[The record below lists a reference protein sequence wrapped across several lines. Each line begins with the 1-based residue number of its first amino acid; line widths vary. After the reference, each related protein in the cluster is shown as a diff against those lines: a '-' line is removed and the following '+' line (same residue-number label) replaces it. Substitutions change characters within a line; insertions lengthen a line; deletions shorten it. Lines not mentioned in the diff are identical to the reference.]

1 MSQRPSE
8 MSAPRPRALRAT
20 PCAAVLALA
29 CVASW
34 PCTSA
39 AGVSPQDAPRTA
51 EPLARGDAKTVL
63 NGEVTLARL
72 VDLCAAQQGFEVEY
86 AQGDLGA
93 KVTIRV
99 SEPLSADELWALTNE
114 LLASNGLASVRR
126 PGSRILSIVR
136 AGEAAN
142 AARLE
147 RGGGDGD
154 DALADAAVGDST
166 VSGQGGGF
174 RSVVLRARHRET
186 KELVEPIKQVL
197 SRQVGGAYPIE
208 GSNLIIVSD
217 YASRIEQ
224 AEYLLSLIDQPLAE
238 VRIEVVPARFVR
250 AQELIASAQTAVAAR
265 EDASKSTLR
274 GKPIASADGA
284 SVVLCGSDR
293 DIAAWKQLLAA
304 FDQPAATVTETYAAA
319 SFGLAEVAA
328 LVESTCKDAG
338 PQGSAGR
345 WKIVRDELT
354 GALVVTA
361 TPSEHAAIRAL
372 FERLA
377 AVPQDERRQVRTFV
391 VRNRPVREVVE
402 VLGGLI
408 DAVADTGEQGA
419 AGARAEGADNAARP
433 VLATPL
439 PATPR
444 VPTPGAGSAVTAA
457 TGNPVAGTTGPVP
470 QGGASA
476 APGGARAPTSGAA
489 MTIRSADLTITPDE
503 GTNSIIVV
511 ASARML
517 ARIEA
522 LLASIDIRQ
531 SQVMI
536 EALVVG
542 LTDDQAVD
550 LGVELSKL
558 DVSNGTATLLSS
570 LFGLSTASAGS
581 TAPPAP
587 GTGGTALMLRP
598 GDFSAL
604 IRALETLSRGR
615 SLNIPKVLV
624 ANNKQALLTSVLQQP
639 VLSTNA
645 SQTVATTSFS
655 GTQDAGTVVSV
666 TPQIAEGDHL
676 LLDYSVE
683 ISSFIGDSAV
693 PTLPPPRQQ
702 NQLKSVVTIPDGFTV
717 AVGGLQLEGN
727 LEGISQIPFVGDIP
741 ILGEA
746 FKSRSVTRTRSKFY
760 VFIRANIL
768 RQGGFEDLKYA
779 SELAAQEAKIDD
791 GFPTV
796 EPQVVR

>member
-1 MSQRPSE
+1 MKHRSPPPRNRPLVGCIALLLLLEAGPS
-8 MSAPRPRALRAT
+8 SAWAQESARVE
-20 PCAAVLALA
+20 AAK
-29 CVASW
+29 
-34 PCTSA
+34 PA
-39 AGVSPQDAPRTA
+39 AQT
-51 EPLARGDAKTVL
+51 LL

-126 PGSRILSIVR
+126 PGSRIVSIVR

-147 RGGGDGD
+147 RSGGDGD
-154 DALADAAVGDST
+154 AAPADA
-166 VSGQGGGF
+166 GQGGGF
-174 RSVVLRARHRET
+174 RSVVLRARHREAR
-186 KELVEPIKQVL
+186 ELVEPIKQVL
-197 SRQVGGAYPIE
+197 SRQVGGVFPIE
-208 GSNLIIVSD
+208 GSNLILVSD
-217 YASRIEQ
+217 YASRIAQ

-238 VRIEVVPARFVR
+238 VRIESVPARFVR
-250 AQELIASAQTAVAAR
+250 AQELIAAAQTAVAAR

-274 GKPIASADGA
+274 GKPIASADGS

-304 FDQPAATVTETYAAA
+304 FDQPAATVTETYATA

-408 DAVADTGEQGA
+408 DAVADTAEQGA
-419 AGARAEGADNAARP
+419 AGSRTEGADNAARA
-433 VLATPL
+433 VLSTPL

-444 VPTPGAGSAVTAA
+444 APTPGAASALTPA
-457 TGNPVAGTTGPVP
+457 TGNPVTGTTGPVP
-470 QGGASA
+470 QGGPSA
-476 APGGARAPTSGAA
+476 ASGGAGGAPGAA
-489 MTIRSADLTITPDE
+489 GPGAAATIRSANLTITPDE

-511 ASARML
+511 ASTRML
-517 ARIEA
+517 ARIES

-558 DVSNGTATLLSS
+558 DVSDGTISLLSS
-570 LFGLSTASAGS
+570 VFGLSTTNAGS

-624 ANNKQALLTSVLQQP
+624 ANNKQALLTSVIQQP

-683 ISSFIGDSAV
+683 ISSFVGDSAV

-727 LEGISQIPFVGDIP
+727 VEGISQIPFVGDIP

-779 SELAAQEAKIDD
+779 SDLAAQEAGIDD
-791 GFPTV
+791 GFPSV
-796 EPQVVR
+796 EPQVIR

>member
-1 MSQRPSE
+1 MSQRPNGKIPT
-8 MSAPRPRALRAT
+8 MPRDLRVPPRTGL
-20 PCAAVLALA
+20 LALA
-29 CVASW
+29 CVACCV
-34 PCTSA
+34 PPASA
-39 AGVSPQDAPRTA
+39 ARQDDARPREQVA
-51 EPLARGDAKTVL
+51 AGAAKTVL

-86 AQGDLGA
+86 AAADLA
-93 KVTIRV
+93 ARVTIRV
-99 SEPLSADELWALTNE
+99 ADPLSADELWALTNE

-136 AGEAAN
+136 AGDAAN

-147 RGGGDGD
+147 RG
-154 DALADAAVGDST
+154 ADAGDAAAADA
-166 VSGQGGGF
+166 GQGGGF
-174 RSVVLRARHRET
+174 RSVVLRARHREA
-186 KELVEPIKQVL
+186 KDLVEPIKQVL
-197 SRQVGGAYPIE
+197 SRQVGGVFPIE
-208 GSNLIIVSD
+208 GSSLIIVSD

-250 AQELIASAQTAVAAR
+250 AQDLIAAAQTAVAAR

-391 VRNRPVREVVE
+391 IRNRPVREVVE

-419 AGARAEGADNAARP
+419 AGSRTEGADNAARA
-433 VLATPL
+433 VLSTPL

-444 VPTPGAGSAVTAA
+444 VPTPGAASAVTPA

-476 APGGARAPTSGAA
+476 GSGGAGGAPGASGSGAA
-489 MTIRSADLTITPDE
+489 VTIRSADLTITPDE

-511 ASARML
+511 ASTRML
-517 ARIEA
+517 ARIES

-558 DVSNGTATLLSS
+558 DVSDGTISLLSS
-570 LFGLSTASAGS
+570 VFGLSTTNAGS

-587 GTGGTALMLRP
+587 GAGGTALMLRP

-683 ISSFIGDSAV
+683 ISSFVGDSAV

-727 LEGISQIPFVGDIP
+727 VEGISQVPFVGDIP

-746 FKSRSVTRTRSKFY
+746 FKSRSVTRTRSKFF

-779 SELAAQEAKIDD
+779 SDLAAQEAGIDD
-791 GFPTV
+791 GFPSV
-796 EPQVVR
+796 EPQVIR

>member
-1 MSQRPSE
+1 MSQRPNGK
-8 MSAPRPRALRAT
+8 APKTPRDLRAT
-20 PCAAVLALA
+20 PRAGLLALA
-29 CVASW
+29 CVACCVPTASATQQDDAR
-34 PCTSA
+34 PREQVA
-39 AGVSPQDAPRTA
+39 AGDT
-51 EPLARGDAKTVL
+51 KTVL

-99 SEPLSADELWALTNE
+99 SEPLSPDELWALTNE

-126 PGSRILSIVR
+126 PGSRIVSIVR
-136 AGEAAN
+136 AGDAAN

-147 RGGGDGD
+147 RG
-154 DALADAAVGDST
+154 ADAGA
-166 VSGQGGGF
+166 GQGGGF

-208 GSNLIIVSD
+208 GSSLIIVSD

-238 VRIEVVPARFVR
+238 VRIESVPARFVR
-250 AQELIASAQTAVAAR
+250 AQDLIAAAQTAVAAR

-304 FDQPAATVTETYAAA
+304 FDQPAATVTETYATA

-391 VRNRPVREVVE
+391 IRNRPVREVVE

-419 AGARAEGADNAARP
+419 AGGRAEGADNAARP

-444 VPTPGAGSAVTAA
+444 VPTPGAASAVTPA
-457 TGNPVAGTTGPVP
+457 TGNPLAGTTGPVP
-470 QGGASA
+470 QGGVAAASGASSTPA
-476 APGGARAPTSGAA
+476 APGSGAA
-489 MTIRSADLTITPDE
+489 MTIRSAALTITPDE

-511 ASARML
+511 ASTRML
-517 ARIEA
+517 ARIES

-542 LTDDQAVD
+542 LTDDQAID

-558 DVSNGTATLLSS
+558 DVSDGTISLLSS
-570 LFGLSTASAGS
+570 VFGLSSTNAGS
-581 TAPPAP
+581 TTPPAP

-683 ISSFIGDSAV
+683 ISSFVGDSAS
-693 PTLPPPRQQ
+693 PSLPPPRQQ

-727 LEGISQIPFVGDIP
+727 VEGISQIPFVGDIP

-779 SELAAQEAKIDD
+779 SDLAAQEAGIDD
-791 GFPTV
+791 GFPSV

>member
-1 MSQRPSE
+1 MRFRH
-8 MSAPRPRALRAT
+8 PRSRSLAMLAS
-20 PCAAVLALA
+20 LALA
-29 CVASW
+29 GVLDARPLLAAVQDSVRPGAAS
-34 PCTSA
+34 PA
-39 AGVSPQDAPRTA
+39 AQ
-51 EPLARGDAKTVL
+51 TVI

-86 AQGDLGA
+86 SAAALGA
-93 KVTIRV
+93 RVTIRV
-99 SEPLSADELWALTNE
+99 ADPLSPEELWSLTNE

-126 PGSRILSIVR
+126 PGSRLLSIVP
-136 AGEAAN
+136 ASEAAG

-147 RGGGDGD
+147 RGAAEGDLRDGRD
-154 DALADAAVGDST
+154 
-166 VSGQGGGF
+166 GGF
-174 RSVVLRARHRET
+174 RSVVLRARHREA
-186 KELVEPIKQVL
+186 KDLVEPIKQVL
-197 SRQVGGAYPIE
+197 SRQVGIASTIE
-208 GSNLIIVSD
+208 ASNLIIVSD

-224 AEYLLSLIDQPLAE
+224 AEYLLSLVDQPVAE
-238 VRIEVVPARFVR
+238 LRIETVPARFVR
-250 AQELIASAQTAVAAR
+250 AQDLIAAAQTAVAAR
-265 EDASKSTLR
+265 EDASRSTLR

-284 SVVLCGSDR
+284 SVVLCGTDR
-293 DIAAWKQLLAA
+293 DIAAWRQLLAA
-304 FDQPAATVTETYAAA
+304 FDQPAGSVTESYTAA

-328 LVESTCKDAG
+328 LVESTCKDPG
-338 PQGSAGR
+338 PQGSGAR

-391 VRNRPVREVVE
+391 IRNRSVREVVE

-408 DAVADTGEQGA
+408 DAVADTGEQG
-419 AGARAEGADNAARP
+419 GTGGRAEGTDSAARP

-444 VPTPGAGSAVTAA
+444 VPTPGAASTVTPA
-457 TGNPVAGTTGPVP
+457 TGNPAAGTTGPVQQGVAATAAGDA
-470 QGGASA
+470 QGGG
-476 APGGARAPTSGAA
+476 PRGAV
-489 MTIRSADLTITPDE
+489 TIRAADLTITPDE

-517 ARIEA
+517 ARIES
-522 LLASIDIRQ
+522 LLASIDVRQ

-542 LTDDQAVD
+542 LTDDQAID

-558 DVSNGTATLLSS
+558 DVSNGTISLLSS
-570 LFGLSTASAGS
+570 VFGLSTANAGS
-581 TAPPAP
+581 SAAPAP
-587 GTGGTALMLRP
+587 GSGGTALMLRP

-604 IRALETLSRGR
+604 IRALETISRGR
-615 SLNIPKVLV
+615 TLNIPKVLV

-655 GTQDAGTVVSV
+655 GTQDAGTVIGV

-676 LLDYSVE
+676 VLDYSVE
-683 ISSFIGDSAV
+683 ISSFVGDSAS
-693 PTLPPPRQQ
+693 PSLPPPRLQ

-717 AVGGLQLEGN
+717 AVGGLELQGDIEGV
-727 LEGISQIPFVGDIP
+727 SQVPFIGDIP

-779 SELAAQEAKIDD
+779 SERAAREAGVDD
-791 GFPTV
+791 GFPAV
-796 EPQVVR
+796 EPQVIR